1 MVRSAS
7 GTRRADILD
16 AAIYLV
22 ARAGLRGLTHRAVDA
37 AAGLAEGSTSAY
49 YRTRAALLSAVV
61 SRLDERIGTDVD
73 ALAEETA
80 KHPGDAAHAIDHTMK
95 MLDRW
100 LSDPAPL
107 AARLELSIEATRRPE
122 LGEIMTV
129 WRCAFED
136 LVAQIIADVGLAR
149 AGERAALL
157 VACLDGLLLRALTS
171 MHVGSDE
178 AATLTLDPDVRAVV
192 IGQAQTLLSA
202 LLVSAYYLDNGVT
215 LPPAGGDRT
224 DP

>member
-1 MVRSAS
+1 MVRSAG

-16 AAIYLV
+16 AAIGLV

-49 YRTRAALLSAVV
+49 FRTRAALLGAVV
-61 SRLDERIGTDVD
+61 TRLDERIGTDVD
-73 ALAEETA
+73 ALAEEA
-80 KHPGDAAHAIDHTMK
+80 ARHPGDAAHAIEHTMK

-129 WRCAFED
+129 WRCAFVD
-136 LVAQIIADVGLAR
+136 LVAQIIAEVGLVKAD
-149 AGERAALL
+149 ERAALL

-171 MHVGSDE
+171 VQVGSDD
-178 AATLTLDPDVRAVV
+178 AGLTLDPDVRAAV
-192 IGQAQTLLSA
+192 IEQARTLLSA
-202 LLVSAYYLDNGVT
+202 LLVSAYYLDNGAT
-215 LPPAGGDRT
+215 LPPMTTRT
-224 DP
+224 GPA